1 MVGIGTSI
9 GIRVRPWWALACL
22 AGLACGRDSRD
33 PRTLLPADGEVL
45 ISFPSVVRTREE
57 AGPFFDRVPEAAGLL
72 EWIRSLGG
80 IDLQS
85 VDRTREEGWD
95 PERPFGVAWRAGEW
109 WVALPVEAEGKV
121 RRRLGLRLAR
131 LGMVSRG
138 ASGSGVGYQDLQ
150 DPRRRAWASV
160 EGGVARVCLSEEG
173 GCEGPPPV
181 AGDPGAVPTR
191 IEAVARETGLQRPAV
206 VFLMAGDARER
217 LLPAVWRSRWPAGIA
232 GQVAWAAVGEV
243 RGAIQWA
250 PAPVIRVLVG
260 AFGEAVEPSGSVPP
274 LASGEVAT
282 LGLDLGPWMPALRS
296 AAGNLGL
303 LQWVADLIRR
313 DWDGRLR
320 LSVREARPGAVSWGD
335 RFPVG
340 VRLGVRHVEAAGEER
355 GILGAPAA
363 GDGDGVAGA
372 VPPESLLRFVLPGLG
387 EVRGVRTGGEIR
399 LVAGPVDAEAQPD
412 DPLGLEGG
420 LVAWLRVDW
429 QRVVRGLRG
438 DSLGLPGHLAAMIR
452 EVRARVLRQG
462 ARVVVEMGLTGWQET
477 ER

>member
-1 MVGIGTSI
+1 MVGSGTSI
-9 GIRVRPWWALACL
+9 GIRVGPWWALACL
-22 AGLACGRDSRD
+22 AGLACGGHPRD
-33 PRTLLPADGEVL
+33 PRTLLPADSEVL
-45 ISFPSVVRTREE
+45 ISFPSVAQAREE

-72 EWIRSLGG
+72 EWLRSLGG

-85 VDRTREEGWD
+85 VARTREEGWD
-95 PERPFGVAWRAGEW
+95 PGRPFGVAWRAGEW
-109 WVALPVEAEGKV
+109 WVALPVDAEGKV

-138 ASGSGVGYQDLQ
+138 DSGPGVAYQDLQ

-160 EGGVARVCLSEEG
+160 DGGVARVCLSEED
-173 GCEGPPPV
+173 GCRGPLPV
-181 AGDPGAVPTR
+181 MGDPGVVPAR

-206 VFLMAGDARER
+206 VFLLAGDARVR
-217 LLPAVWRSRWPAGIA
+217 LLPDAWRSRWPTGLA

-250 PAPVIRVLVG
+250 PRLVIRVLAG
-260 AFGEAVEPSGSVPP
+260 AFGEVVDLSGSLPP
-274 LASGEVAT
+274 LGTGEVAA
-282 LGLDLGPWMPALRS
+282 LGLDLGPWMPLLRS

-303 LQWVADLIRR
+303 LRGVGDLIRR

-340 VRLGVRHVEAAGEER
+340 VRLGVRPQEAHPEDR
-355 GILGAPAA
+355 GTPGTGTSGV
-363 GDGDGVAGA
+363 GDGMAEETS
-372 VPPESLLRFVLPGLG
+372 PEGPLRFVLPAVG
-387 EVRGVRTGGEIR
+387 EVRGGRTGGEIR
-399 LVAGPVDAEAQPD
+399 LTAGPVDPEALPD
-412 DPLGLEGG
+412 DPLALEGG
-420 LVAWLRVDW
+420 LMAWLRVDW

-438 DSLGLPGHLAAMIR
+438 DSLGLPGHLAAVIR

-462 ARVVVEMGLTGWQET
+462 ARVVVEVGLTGWRES